1 MYVSIPVTDAQIEK
15 LEKLLPRVKDEIC
28 KRYEYLFE
36 SMDEFEPSYMD
47 MFDYIVAKESNSFV
61 VGILVNILI
70 SNEEK
75 DQARAA
81 HE

>member
-1 MYVSIPVTDAQIEK
+1 MCVSIPVTDAQIER

-28 KRYEYLFE
+28 KQYEDFFG
-36 SMDEFEPSYMD
+36 SMDKFEPSCMD